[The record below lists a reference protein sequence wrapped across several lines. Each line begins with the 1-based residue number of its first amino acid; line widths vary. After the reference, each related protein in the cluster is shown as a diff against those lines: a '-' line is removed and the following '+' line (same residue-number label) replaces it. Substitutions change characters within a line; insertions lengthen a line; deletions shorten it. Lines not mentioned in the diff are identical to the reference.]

1 MALAVGAM
9 LLLVSACGGSA
20 SGDSK
25 DGGKA
30 RPGASASQ
38 GGGKGDTTESQAVVT
53 IAPEDGADE
62 VSTTGDLK
70 VTAGKGKL
78 TSVVVKNDKGD
89 AVEGKI
95 SADGASWEPTE
106 TLGTATKYSVDAI
119 AKDSAGRESA
129 KHASFT
135 TVTPKDTFIGFFTPE
150 DGQTVGVGMEVSL
163 KFNRAIADKKAVQNA
178 IKVTANPSVPVV
190 GHWYGDQRIDFRP
203 EKYWAKGTK
212 ITLSLRLNGVQG
224 AHGVYGTQSKDVH
237 YTVGR
242 SQVSIVDAAKHTM
255 KVYRDGKLLR
265 TIPITSGGPGT
276 TTYNG
281 KMVITER
288 YKVTRMNGDTVGFG
302 GEYDIKDV
310 PNAQRLTTSG
320 TFVHGNYW
328 ASPGTFG
335 NANVSHGCVG
345 LRDVRGGN
353 GDTPSSWFYNNS
365 MIGDVVEVKNS
376 HDKTVQWWNGL
387 NGWNLP
393 WSQWTPAS

>member
-1 MALAVGAM
+1 M

-20 SGDSK
+20 NGDSK
-25 DGGKA
+25 GGDKA
-30 RPGASASQ
+30 KPGASASQ
-38 GGGKGDTTESQAVVT
+38 GGKGDTTESQAVVT

-62 VSTTGDLK
+62 VATTGDLK

-78 TSVVVKNDKGD
+78 TSVVVKSGKGD
-89 AVEGKI
+89 PVEGKI
-95 SADGASWEPTE
+95 SADGSSWEPTE
-106 TLGTATKYSVDAI
+106 TLGTSTEYSVDAI
-119 AKDSAGRESA
+119 AKDGAGRESA

-150 DGQTVGVGMEVSL
+150 DGQTVGVGMPVSL
-163 KFNRAIADKKAVQNA
+163 KFNRAITDKKAVQDA

-190 GHWYGDQRIDFRP
+190 GHWYGDQRVDFRP

-212 ITLSLRLNGVQG
+212 ITLSLRLNGVE
-224 AHGVYGTQSKDVH
+224 AAKGVYGTQSKDVH
-237 YTVGR
+237 YTIGR

-255 KVYRDGKLLR
+255 KVYRDGSLLK
-265 TIPITSGGPGT
+265 TVPITSGGPGT

-320 TFVHGNYW
+320 TFIHGNYW

-393 WSQWTPAS
+393 WSEWTPAS

>member
-1 MALAVGAM
+1 MGAM
-9 LLLVSACGGSA
+9 LLLVTACGGSA

-25 DGGKA
+25 DGGDKA
-30 RPGASASQ
+30 AKPGASASA
-38 GGGKGDTTESQAVVT
+38 GGGSDTTESQAVVT
-53 IAPEDGADE
+53 IAPEDGADD
-62 VSTTGDLK
+62 VATTGALK

-78 TSVVVKNDKGD
+78 TSVVVKTAKGD
-89 AVEGKI
+89 KVDGEI
-95 SADGASWEPTE
+95 SADGTDWEPSE
-106 TLGTATKYSVDAI
+106 TLGASTKYTVDAI
-119 AKDSAGRESA
+119 AKDGSGRESA

-150 DGQTVGVGMEVSL
+150 DGQTIGTGMEVSL
-163 KFNRAIADKKAVQNA
+163 NFNRAIKDKKAVEKA
-178 IKVTANPSVPVV
+178 IKVTASPSVPVA
-190 GHWYGDQRIDFRP
+190 GHWYGNQRIDFRP

-212 ITLSLRLNGVQG
+212 ITLSLRLNGVEG
-224 AHGVYGTQSKDVH
+224 ADGVYGTQAKDVH

-288 YKVTRMNGDTVGFG
+288 YPVTRMNGDTVGYG

-310 PNAQRLTTSG
+310 PHAQRLTTSG

-328 ASPGTFG
+328 ASPSTFG

-345 LRDVRGGN
+345 LQDVRGGSSSS
-353 GDTPSSWFYNNS
+353 PSGWFYDNS
-365 MIGDVVEVKNS
+365 IIGDVVEVKNS
-376 HDKTVQWWNGL
+376 KDKTVQWWNGL
-387 NGWNLP
+387 NGWNMP
-393 WSQWTPAS
+393 WSEWTAAS

>member
-1 MALAVGAM
+1 M

-25 DGGKA
+25 DEGKA
-30 RPGASASQ
+30 RPGATASQ
-38 GGGKGDTTESQAVVT
+38 GGKSDTTESQAVVT

-62 VSTTGDLK
+62 VATTGDLK
-70 VTAGKGKL
+70 VTAGKGRL
-78 TSVVVKNDKGD
+78 TSVVVKSGKGD
-89 AVEGKI
+89 PVEGKI

-106 TLGTATKYSVDAI
+106 TLGTSTEYSVDVI
-119 AKDSAGRESA
+119 AEDSAGRESA

-150 DGQTVGVGMEVSL
+150 DGQTVGVGMPVSL
-163 KFNRAIADKKAVQNA
+163 KFNRAITDKKAVQDA
-178 IKVTANPSVPVV
+178 IKVTATPSVPVV
-190 GHWYGDQRIDFRP
+190 GHWYGNQRVDFRP

-212 ITLSLRLNGVQG
+212 ITLSLRLNGVEG
-224 AHGVYGTQSKDVH
+224 ADGVYGTQSKDVH
-237 YTVGR
+237 YTIGR

-265 TIPITSGGPGT
+265 TIPITAGGPGT

-288 YKVTRMNGDTVGFG
+288 YPVTRMNGDTVGFG

-310 PNAQRLTTSG
+310 PHAQRLTTSG
-320 TFVHGNYW
+320 TFIHGNYW
-328 ASPGTFG
+328 ASSGTFG
-335 NANVSHGCVG
+335 SANVSHGCVG
-345 LRDVRGGN
+345 LRDVRGG
-353 GDTPSSWFYNNS
+353 GGATPSSWFYDNS
-365 MIGDVVEVKNS
+365 MIGDVVEVRNS

>member
-1 MALAVGAM
+1 M

-25 DGGKA
+25 DGDKA

-62 VSTTGDLK
+62 VATTGDLK

-78 TSVVVKNDKGD
+78 TSVVVKSSKGD

-95 SADGASWEPTE
+95 SADGANWEPTE
-106 TLGTATKYSVDAI
+106 TLGTSTKYSVDAI
-119 AKDSAGRESA
+119 AKDSEGRESA

-150 DGQTVGVGMEVSL
+150 DGQTVGVGMSVSV
-163 KFNRAIADKKAVQNA
+163 KFNRAITDKKAVQDA
-178 IKVTANPSVPVV
+178 VKVTASPSVPVV

-212 ITLSLRLNGVQG
+212 ITLGLRLNGVEG
-224 AHGVYGTQSKDVH
+224 AKGVYGTQSKDVH
-237 YTVGR
+237 YTIGR

-255 KVYRDGKLLR
+255 KVYRDGKLLK

-320 TFVHGNYW
+320 TFIHGNYW

-353 GDTPSSWFYNNS
+353 ADTPSSWFYNSS
-365 MIGDVVEVKNS
+365 MVGDVVEVRNS

>member
-1 MALAVGAM
+1 M

-25 DGGKA
+25 DGDKA
-30 RPGASASQ
+30 RPGVSASQ

-62 VSTTGDLK
+62 VATTGDLK

-78 TSVVVKNDKGD
+78 TSVVVKNGKGD

-95 SADGASWEPTE
+95 SADGTNWEPTE
-106 TLGTATKYSVDAI
+106 TLGTSTEYSVDAI

-150 DGQTVGVGMEVSL
+150 DGQTVGVGMPVSL
-163 KFNRAIADKKAVQNA
+163 KFNRAITDKKAVQDA
-178 IKVTANPSVPVV
+178 IKVTASPAVPVV
-190 GHWYGDQRIDFRP
+190 GHWYGNQRVDFRP

-212 ITLSLRLNGVQG
+212 ITLSLRLNGVQ
-224 AHGVYGTQSKDVH
+224 AAKGVYGTQSKDVH
-237 YTVGR
+237 YTIGR
-242 SQVSIVDAAKHTM
+242 SQVSVVDAAKHTM
-255 KVYRDGKLLR
+255 KVYRDGALLK

-320 TFVHGNYW
+320 TFIHGNYW

-345 LRDVRGGN
+345 LRDVRGGG
-353 GDTPSSWFYNNS
+353 GDTPSAWFYNNS

>member
-30 RPGASASQ
+30 KPGASASQ
-38 GGGKGDTTESQAVVT
+38 GGKGDTTESQAVVT

-62 VSTTGDLK
+62 VATTGDLK

-78 TSVVVKNDKGD
+78 TSVVVKSGKGD
-89 AVEGKI
+89 PVEGKI
-95 SADGASWEPTE
+95 STDGSSWEPTE
-106 TLGTATKYSVDAI
+106 TLGTSTKYSVDAI
-119 AKDSAGRESA
+119 AKDGAGRESA

-150 DGQTVGVGMEVSL
+150 DGQTVGVGMPVSL
-163 KFNRAIADKKAVQNA
+163 KFNRAITDKQAVQDA

-190 GHWYGDQRIDFRP
+190 GHWYGDQRVDFRP

-212 ITLSLRLNGVQG
+212 ITLSLRLNGVE
-224 AHGVYGTQSKDVH
+224 AAKGVYGTQSKDVH
-237 YTVGR
+237 YTIGR

-255 KVYRDGKLLR
+255 KVYRDGKLTK

-320 TFVHGNYW
+320 TFIHGNYW

-335 NANVSHGCVG
+335 NSNVSHGCVG

-365 MIGDVVEVKNS
+365 MIGDVVEVRNS